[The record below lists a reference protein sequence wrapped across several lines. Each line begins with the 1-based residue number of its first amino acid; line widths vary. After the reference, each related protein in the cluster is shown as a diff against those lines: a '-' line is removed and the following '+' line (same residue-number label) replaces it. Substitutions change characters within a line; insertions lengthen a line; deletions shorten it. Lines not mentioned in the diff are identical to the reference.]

1 MLTKGVLQSPTLE
14 QLEGVLRHDA
24 AANHDRIVTVFSE
37 PAGWTFGC
45 EEQLQA
51 SAEIQ
56 QCLSNH
62 EAICYRAP
70 DDGGRCCHEFPAM
83 IRRLEASFTGTLH
96 HSEANNSVAADG
108 HNGDG
113 VAGVGQ
119 PSTEVESSL
128 RQKLKEQEELLAE
141 QDQRIRE
148 LEEAADEKRSATLQR
163 KKSKKKKH
171 RAVSRAIIAGVW
183 VAFFQRASNDRAG
196 RDRATR
202 ATRGWSGSRAAGST
216 TAVGG
221 CARRSTRA
229 PPPPCRKPRPTRRRS
244 CQARPR
250 QLRSHRSSRRRRRA
264 RGRASCADQINV
276 KFTSSNWRAQ
286 PRACCISS

>member
-1 MLTKGVLQSPTLE
+1 MLATADRVLVMLTKGVLQSPTLE

-113 VAGVGQ
+113 AVRVGQ

-148 LEEAADEKRSATLQR
+148 LEATADEKRSATLQR

-171 RAVSRAIIAGVW
+171 RGVGQGHASDSGLERKQSSRQHHSGRRLRKEEHTSTASVVPKASADPPPELPSAPTPAPEPQEQQAPQESSRACV
-183 VAFFQRASNDRAG
+183 V
-196 RDRATR
+196 
-202 ATRGWSGSRAAGST
+202 
-216 TAVGG
+216 
-221 CARRSTRA
+221 C
-229 PPPPCRKPRPTRRRS
+229 
-244 CQARPR
+244 
-250 QLRSHRSSRRRRRA
+250 
-264 RGRASCADQINV
+264 
-276 KFTSSNWRAQ
+276 
-286 PRACCISS
+286 